1 MSEQKTAAIKAELEA
16 IARNPPW
23 EFYGVYDEQRCFF
36 CGEDK
41 SGEDG
46 SDTPHRENCLYRIVT
61 ESGVPDLVSPGDLRA
76 RIEQLEQTNSGDER
90 ASNDWRD
97 GYQTALDDVL
107 ALLGAAQEK
116 S

>member
-1 MSEQKTAAIKAELEA
+1 MSEKPYSDCQYHAGCQWLGPENATCSA
-16 IARNPPW
+16 
-23 EFYGVYDEQRCFF
+23 
-36 CGEDK
+36 CGRPTK
-41 SGEDG
+41 G
-46 SDTPHRENCLYRIVT
+46 S
-61 ESGVPDLVSPGDLRA
+61 VPAVSPGDLRA

>member
-1 MSEQKTAAIKAELEA
+1 MSEGDYCL
-16 IARNPPW
+16 
-23 EFYGVYDEQRCFF
+23 G
-36 CGEDK
+36 CGR
-41 SGEDG
+41 
-46 SDTPHRENCLYRIVT
+46 SDDDT
-61 ESGVPDLVSPGDLRA
+61 EKNGHGPECWGYPEERPAVSPGDLRA